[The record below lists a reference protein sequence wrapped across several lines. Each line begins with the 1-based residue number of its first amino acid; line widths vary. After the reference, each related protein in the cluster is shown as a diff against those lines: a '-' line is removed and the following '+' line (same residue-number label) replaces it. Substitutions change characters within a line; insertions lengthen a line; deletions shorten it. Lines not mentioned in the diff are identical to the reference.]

1 VTLTDEMRRP
11 VSFISCAFEPVDNLG
26 AYRIPPETGLLI
38 PSVFD
43 IWDFDI
49 WDATKPASKSGSFD
63 LYPLALQESDGFVNP
78 LQSAEIKHL
87 RACSR
92 LLAHLVQNYQ
102 HALRFIA

>member
-1 VTLTDEMRRP
+1 MP

-26 AYRIPPETGLLI
+26 TYRIPPETGLLI
-38 PSVFD
+38 PSV
-43 IWDFDI
+43 FDI

-63 LYPLALQESDGFVNP
+63 LYPPALQESDGFLNP
-78 LQSAEIKHL
+78 LQSPGIKQL

-102 HALRFIA
+102 HVLRFIA